1 MESVYNF
8 MKVTLLALIVGILII
23 LLLQVNYWA
32 DDIRKTVQKSAVY
45 QNKEYKQELL
55 EKYQN
60 RPPAYRVP
68 NTLKRK
74 I

>member
-8 MKVTLLALIVGILII
+8 MKVTLLGLIVGILII

-32 DDIRKTVQKSAVY
+32 NDIRKTVRKSAVF

-55 EKYQN
+55 EKYQS
-60 RPPAYRVP
+60 RPPAYKMP
-68 NTLKRK
+68 NILKHK